1 MTKYWVNGEE
11 CADRDDAWEMAEDLF
26 WNCGDFEDF
35 WEQEVDALQ
44 VFEELGR
51 LGSPLY
57 YELLDA
63 IADRICDS
71 IREEEVEDEE
81 EEEEN

>member
-26 WNCGDFEDF
+26 WNCGDFENF
-35 WEQEVDALQ
+35 WANEVDALQ

-57 YELLDA
+57 YDLLDSMYEKVCA
-63 IADRICDS
+63 TI
-71 IREEEVEDEE
+71 EEIEDEDE
-81 EEEEN
+81 DES